1 MEQKSIEGVSKEG
14 KKLCFIQKLHSQ
26 TTVRSKSH
34 RTPLIVAAAKGI
46 VPLLELLI
54 KYHASLDLR
63 SEFVDD
69 FSGDAN
75 EKVSG
80 DVIEW
85 GVT

>member
-14 KKLCFIQKLHSQ
+14 TILFFLQKLHNQ
-26 TTVRSKSH
+26 TTIPSQSH

-54 KYHASLDLR
+54 KHNASLDLR

-69 FSGDAN
+69 FSGEN
-75 EKVSG
+75 SEKFLG
-80 DVIEW
+80 DVIDW

>member
-1 MEQKSIEGVSKEG
+1 M
-14 KKLCFIQKLHSQ
+14 
-26 TTVRSKSH
+26 
-34 RTPLIVAAAKGI
+34 AAAKGI

-54 KYHASLDLR
+54 KYNASLDLR

-80 DVIEW
+80 DVIDW